1 MRTPTTRTRLWPVIL
16 LLVLSLVGVSA
27 CGSKVPS
34 SGEGGGKIAFEDSNL
49 NIVNADGSG
58 TPTVPLDPFG
68 VEGPVWSPDGSE
80 IAFRDSNYISTMR
93 ADGTHYVRLSY
104 EGNEPEWFTWSP
116 KSDQLAYVGNT
127 FSGYGPTIFVVG
139 ADGSGRRKLVNGDQP
154 SWSPDGRKIAFVRGG
169 FLRLINSDGSGEHKL
184 ARLGYYV
191 LDGPVPWSS
200 DSQKVAYTTSFWKN
214 PKYSCESA
222 GDCNY
227 VDPNTNIE
235 LCRLHIVRVADSSEV
250 QIVGGGLLGKF
261 GQCDIA
267 WSPHGEQIAFSR
279 NGFLYVGSAD
289 GRRERRLGR
298 GLAPSWSPDGSH
310 IAVRILHPF
319 VGWPFDATIYV
330 INVHSRV
337 EHRVAPGDELSW
349 SPDSKALVITRRIKN
364 SAQDDNG
371 NYTPGEYVIETYDA
385 DGRQLRRI
393 WPTVGITCDCGQP
406 AWQPR

>member
-1 MRTPTTRTRLWPVIL
+1 MRIPRTQAQLWPVIS
-16 LLVLSLVGVSA
+16 LLVLISVGVSA

-34 SGEGGGKIAFEDSNL
+34 SGEVRGGKIAFADSNL

-68 VEGPVWSPDGSE
+68 VDGPAWSPDGSE
-80 IAFRDSNYISTMR
+80 IAFNEFDHISTGR
-93 ADGTHYVRLSY
+93 ADGSHYTRLYY
-104 EGNEPEWFTWSP
+104 EGNHPNWFTWSG
-116 KSDQLAYVGNT
+116 KGDQLAYVGNGT
-127 FSGYGPTIFVVG
+127 GIFVVG
-139 ADGSGRRKLVNGDQP
+139 ADGSGRRKLANGDQP
-154 SWSPDGRKIAFVRGG
+154 SWSPDGRRIAFVRGG
-169 FLRLINSDGSGEHKL
+169 FLRVINSDGSGEHKL
-184 ARLGYYV
+184 ARIGYYD

-214 PKYSCESA
+214 PKYSCESG

-310 IAVRILHPF
+310 IAVRLLHLF

-349 SPDSKALVITRRIKN
+349 SPDGKALVIARRIKN
-364 SAQDDNG
+364 PAQNDNG
-371 NYTPGEYVIETYDA
+371 DYKPGEWVIETFDA
-385 DGRQLRRI
+385 DGGHLRRI
-393 WPTVGITCDCGQP
+393 WPSVGITCDCGEP